1 MLYSI
6 RRATADDA
14 DAIGAMHVA
23 AWREAYPHLL
33 SAASLERATPES
45 RGRRWREIIANA
57 REGQIFVAEAE
68 GEIVGHSSAGPAF
81 DEDAPR
87 ALELRSIY
95 LLARAYG
102 SGAAQ
107 DLLDAA
113 IGSEPARLW
122 VAEDNPRAQAF
133 YRRNGFAANG
143 ERKVAP
149 FILDE
154 VAEIRMVR

>member
-1 MLYSI
+1 MLYSV

-23 AWREAYPHLL
+23 AWSEAYPHLL

-45 RGRRWREIIANA
+45 RGRRWREIIADEPE
-57 REGQIFVAEAE
+57 RRIFVAEAE
-68 GEIVGHSSAGPAF
+68 GEIVGHSSAGPAL

-102 SGAAQ
+102 SGAGQ
-107 DLLDAA
+107 DLLEAA
-113 IGSEPARLW
+113 IGSEPACLW

-133 YRRNGFAANG
+133 YRRKGFAADG
-143 ERKVAP
+143 ERKLAP